1 MNTTNF
7 QMGALLEL
15 DMQNPVDKAVAELV
29 RLGLVECCYHD
40 ETGELG
46 VMLTDRAEKMLA
58 EEAEL
63 DEYVEGNEFQT
74 FLNKAEKLLDKL
86 SV

>member
-1 MNTTNF
+1 M
-7 QMGALLEL
+7 QLGALVEL
-15 DMQNPVDKAVAELV
+15 NTEDPVDKAIANLV

-46 VMLTDRAEKMLA
+46 VMLTSEGERMAA

-63 DEYVEGNEFQT
+63 DEYMDGDEFQT
-74 FLNKAEKLLDKL
+74 FLRKAEKILDKVSQPVVL
-86 SV
+86 